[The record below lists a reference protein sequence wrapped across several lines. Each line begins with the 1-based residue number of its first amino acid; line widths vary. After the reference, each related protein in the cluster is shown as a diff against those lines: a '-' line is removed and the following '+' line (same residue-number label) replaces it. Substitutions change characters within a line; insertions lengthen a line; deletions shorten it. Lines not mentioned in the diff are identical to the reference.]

1 MNNWGGGENPPPNKK
16 TAHLNR
22 GCLDVCID
30 KTVSKSCRKN
40 DWGQVKKT
48 LWNECA
54 EELARMTTS
63 LNLVESFFLKGV
75 LL

>member
-1 MNNWGGGENPPPNKK
+1 MNRPKLQLKFPPKVRRENK
-16 TAHLNR
+16 
-22 GCLDVCID
+22 
-30 KTVSKSCRKN
+30 
-40 DWGQVKKT
+40 WGQVKKT
-48 LWNECA
+48 LLTECT